1 MSISRL
7 LAVAV
12 SLATLASCKQTSV
25 ADGSPSA
32 ASAKGEGAVA
42 TTTAPAARGLRGSW
56 TWTDAMKQTNVLLVT
71 DKELVETL
79 TGEGLPPDGVVV
91 KSPIARVVPSLEAK
105 EGVLV
110 LGPLQERMKPY
121 EAAHWFE
128 LEDGALKWH
137 RSGDQYDTVDEGAAS
152 KGKRETVHPYKRVK

>member
-1 MSISRL
+1 
-7 LAVAV
+7 
-12 SLATLASCKQTSV
+12 
-25 ADGSPSA
+25 
-32 ASAKGEGAVA
+32 
-42 TTTAPAARGLRGSW
+42 
-56 TWTDAMKQTNVLLVT
+56 MKQTNVLLVT

-152 KGKRETVHPYKRVK
+152 KGKRETVHPYKRLK